1 MYLLKKISFD
11 AMNKN
16 VIVENG
22 LKVGIRKNV
31 LIYLP
36 YSFWGETEI
45 NLGRYTDFS
54 KLEKLDEDNCK
65 YLLTY
70 VNEYYIKPLEDNF
83 KKFLFNVSVYQEDNV
98 EGYIIFLE
106 YADKIKTNG
115 EKLFGRYYNEIVVV
129 LKDKDF
135 LEFEGKRI
143 EVVNNNLVLL
153 I

>member
-1 MYLLKKISFD
+1 MYLLKNISFD

-22 LKVGIRKNV
+22 IKICVKNNNTLV
-31 LIYLP
+31 YLP
-36 YSFWGETEI
+36 YSFWGETQI
-45 NLGRYTDFS
+45 DLGKYIDFS
-54 KLEKLDEDNCK
+54 KFEKLDDNGSC
-65 YLLTY
+65 LLSY
-70 VNEYYIKPLEDNF
+70 VNEYISVPIVDNF
-83 KKFLFNVSVYQEDNV
+83 RKLIFNVSTYQEDKI

-106 YADKIKTNG
+106 HGENIKTNG
-115 EKLFGRYYNEIVVV
+115 ERLFGRYYDEIVVV
-129 LKDKDF
+129 LKEKDF

>member
-54 KLEKLDEDNCK
+54 KLEKLDEDNFK

-70 VNEYYIKPLEDNF
+70 VNEYCIKPLEDNF
-83 KKFLFNVSVYQEDNV
+83 KKFVFNVSAYQEDNV

-106 YADKIKTNG
+106 YAEKIKTNG

>member
-83 KKFLFNVSVYQEDNV
+83 KKFVFNVSVYQEDNV

-106 YADKIKTNG
+106 YAEKIKTNG